1 MRVSP
6 KAGGGDVVGVGKTGE
21 AVGKDGVL
29 AGVPAGSDVAVGAE
43 VLMGLG
49 VVVGMNV
56 AVGGGEEQAIRSN
69 VKGIKILVKGIK
81 ILVKG
86 IKILKRTKNPA
97 CAVHDV
103 FISAFLLNS
112 FWPVLVTKTSH
123 KIKSSAQ
130 AQG

>member
-1 MRVSP
+1 MSMLSPGRMRVSP
-6 KAGGGDVVGVGKTGE
+6 KAGGGDVVGVGKTGD
-21 AVGKDGVL
+21 AVGEDGVL
-29 AGVPAGSDVAVGAE
+29 ADVPAGSEVAVGAE

-56 AVGGGEEQAIRSN
+56 AVGGGEEQAIRNN
-69 VKGIKILVKGIK
+69 VKR
-81 ILVKG
+81 

>member
-6 KAGGGDVVGVGKTGE
+6 KAGGGDVVGVGKTGD
-21 AVGKDGVL
+21 AVGEDGVL
-29 AGVPAGSDVAVGAE
+29 ADVPAGSEVAVGAE

-56 AVGGGEEQAIRSN
+56 AVGGGEEQAIRNN
-69 VKGIKILVKGIK
+69 VKR
-81 ILVKG
+81 